1 LFNLQIQKPSFI
13 TNEFLCRQAGNRR
26 FCGDVSL
33 KEQVKVRNIAKV
45 FAVTGLVIAG
55 LVLNGCSSGASE
67 AKDQMVA
74 ATVNGRN
81 IMMQEVERAINQQT
95 GGNPSTLNQLQM
107 AQARLQVLSNL
118 IQREVLF
125 QRAEREKLLPTE
137 QQIDGAIATQKQN
150 SGMTAED
157 FEKSLKA
164 QNISAETLREEAR
177 KDLAIAALQDK
188 YAGKIDINDREVE
201 EYYANNRQQFV
212 KARGVALAM
221 IMVDPADNSAE
232 GIADDAKNETD
243 AKLKID
249 NIYQQ
254 LQGKAD
260 FATVARAKSEDIN
273 SLRAGGDIGFAQ
285 EQDLKNNG
293 FPPELVASLFGSMQ
307 VGDYTQPV
315 HFGSGKWYIFK
326 LEEKRL
332 ANENLTLESAGVR
345 QQITQGLTNQ
355 RKAIL
360 NAALLETAINDARIV
375 NHLATNMLNNPGN
388 LGLRPAAAGSAP
400 TQAPTQ
406 APAAASPAASSPAA
420 TGSTSVKPASSP
432 K

>member
-1 LFNLQIQKPSFI
+1 
-13 TNEFLCRQAGNRR
+13 
-26 FCGDVSL
+26 
-33 KEQVKVRNIAKV
+33 VRNIAKV
-45 FAVTGLVIAG
+45 LAVSCLVGAG
-55 LVLNGCSSGASE
+55 LVLNGCSSGTSE

-137 QQIDGAIATQKQN
+137 AQIDGAIATQKQN

-177 KDLAIAALQDK
+177 KELAISALQDK

-212 KARGVALAM
+212 KARGVALTM

-232 GIADDAKNETD
+232 GISDDAKNETD

-260 FATVARAKSEDIN
+260 FATVARARSEDIN
-273 SLRAGGDIGFAQ
+273 SLRAGGDIGFAT

-293 FPPELVASLFGSMQ
+293 FPAELVASFFGPMQ
-307 VGDYTQPV
+307 VGDYTQPTR
-315 HFGSGKWYIFK
+315 FSSGKWYIFK
-326 LEEKRL
+326 LAEKRL

-355 RKAIL
+355 RKSIL
-360 NAALLETAINDARIV
+360 NAALLETAMNEAKIV

-388 LGLRPAAAGSAP
+388 LGLRPAAQGSAP

-406 APAAASPAASSPAA
+406 APAASPAATSPAASGPAA
-420 TGSTSVKPASSP
+420 SGSTSVKPAASP

>member
-1 LFNLQIQKPSFI
+1 M
-13 TNEFLCRQAGNRR
+13 R
-26 FCGDVSL
+26 D
-33 KEQVKVRNIAKV
+33 IAKV
-45 FAVTGLVIAG
+45 FAVTGLVVAG

-107 AQARLQVLSNL
+107 AQARLQVLSTL

-137 QQIDGAIATQKQN
+137 AQIDGAIATQKQN

-177 KDLAIAALQDK
+177 KELAINALQDK
-188 YAGKIDINDREVE
+188 YSGKIDINDREVE

-273 SLRAGGDIGFAQ
+273 SLRAGGDIGFAT

-293 FPPELVASLFGSMQ
+293 FPAELVANFFGPMQ
-307 VGDYTQPV
+307 VGDYTQPTR
-315 HFGSGKWYIFK
+315 FPSGKWYIFK
-326 LEEKRL
+326 LAEKRL

-360 NAALLETAINDARIV
+360 NAALLETAMNEAKVV
-375 NHLATNMLNNPGN
+375 NHLATNMLSNPGN
-388 LGLRPAAAGSAP
+388 LGLRPAAQGSAP
-400 TQAPTQ
+400 TPV
-406 APAAASPAASSPAA
+406 PAASPAATSPAA
-420 TGSTSVKPASSP
+420 TGSTSVKPAASP